1 MFILIKDNAQ
11 KYNGR
16 IQKFRKKGPEYMLF
30 AMCFFYIIIS
40 KIAGDGEGVEVGG
53 RLKTH
58 SRNPSLNTISF
69 EKCYLGVIYMNPA
82 TQVRTPARV
91 NPSPVKRLE
100 FCLLHIF
107 RLCITTCPL
116 SCPVTSCFPSLKL

>member
-1 MFILIKDNAQ
+1 MFILIQDNAQ

-16 IQKFRKKGPEYMLF
+16 IQKFRKKGPEYVV
-30 AMCFFYIIIS
+30 CNVFFYIIIS
-40 KIAGDGEGVEVGG
+40 KIAGEGEGVEVGG

-82 TQVRTPARV
+82 TRV
-91 NPSPVKRLE
+91 NPSLVKRL
-100 FCLLHIF
+100 
-107 RLCITTCPL
+107 
-116 SCPVTSCFPSLKL
+116 